1 MIFTHFF
8 RKFSKCFFFDIH
20 ANAFHYIDY
29 GQWNFNSSLSF
40 SLCLSILFLSPL
52 VSVFNF
58 AISGTLF
65 AKICGIRKTQRI
77 EEFQNK
83 KWFCRAE
90 SDWIADHNLSV
101 YKNALRVKK
110 SISLIL
116 FVLRLV

>member
-1 MIFTHFF
+1 MIFYPFF
-8 RKFSKCFFFDIH
+8 GQIFEVFVFSLH

-65 AKICGIRKTQRI
+65 AKISV
-77 EEFQNK
+77 EFEK
-83 KWFCRAE
+83 R
-90 SDWIADHNLSV
+90 
-101 YKNALRVKK
+101 NALKNSRIRSGSVELSRIGLPTIISR
-110 SISLIL
+110 SIKMRSASKRA
-116 FVLRLV
+116 FP